1 MRNAIA
7 VVVVM
12 TCAVA
17 AGGAQERPVPKDSS
31 RISIPG
37 CAVGTKF
44 IVGRA
49 PSHEPVRS
57 DIEPGRRFRLNGKK
71 DVINDIKKQQGTMI
85 EVTGLVRQSDLGGPG
100 GISVGGMRIGG
111 GPPQAGA
118 GGRSNIGTLDP
129 VMDVESWRPMTEPC
143 PRQ

>member
-1 MRNAIA
+1 MRNLLVIA
-7 VVVVM
+7 
-12 TCAVA
+12 AVLSSVL
-17 AGGAQERPVPKDSS
+17 AGALAQERPVPKDSS

-100 GISVGGMRIGG
+100 GIVEEGTHAELLAR
-111 GPPQAGA
+111 AGDYA
-118 GGRSNIGTLDP
+118 RLHGAQFGEP
-129 VMDVESWRPMTEPC
+129 VEAT
-143 PRQ
+143 